1 MEGGNFLY
9 IAADL
14 GPVLVDT
21 CFCSFLLVKLEVQPS
36 ATVPGG
42 KHLIATI
49 ASIGLRLSERARE
62 INR

>member
-21 CFCSFLLVKLEVQPS
+21 CFCSFLLVKLEAQSS
-36 ATVPGG
+36 ATEPGDNP
-42 KHLIATI
+42 LIATI
-49 ASIGLRLSERARE
+49 ASIGLRLS
-62 INR
+62 